1 MLADL
6 VFLNGQVITVDE
18 NNRIVE
24 AVAVKGNQ
32 IVAVGSNNEMNS
44 WIGDQTETIDLQGK
58 SLLPGF
64 IDSHLHL
71 SAYGIDKLGISCKA
85 PHIQSLQDIFD
96 DVREKASGLPAG
108 KWVRAW
114 GFNETKIAEQRYPTR
129 EELDRISTE
138 HPIIIIR
145 ACNHISVVNSK
156 ALEILSLHKDTPNPK
171 GGMIER
177 NGEGELTGRLIE
189 TAHFQIAKEVA
200 YSEEEM
206 SHALS
211 LASLDYVA
219 AGITSIHDAGCN
231 DSDSFRV
238 MHQAVR
244 NGLVKVRIYAMVCSL
259 DSPEQFLE
267 SMIAAGMATGVGDDR
282 FKIGPAKLFTDGS
295 SSGPTIATRK
305 PYTSNSEDFGILY
318 YTQEELNRRLGEAH
332 RKGFQ
337 ITAHAQG
344 DRAIEM
350 VLNCIEA
357 ALQEYPRQD
366 TRPRIEHA
374 GISEPDLLER
384 MKQLGVVPIPNPAF
398 FCEYGEGYVHNY
410 GERVNHMYPLRDFF
424 ECGIVAAIGSDSPV
438 TDYRP
443 LIGIHSA
450 VNRTS
455 NQGQEIGTN
464 QTVSVL
470 EAIRAYTWNGAYA
483 SFDEH
488 RKGSIEVGKLAD
500 LVVLNDRILDVAQD
514 KIKDIQV
521 QITMIDGELVYH
533 REKEMITS

>member
-1 MLADL
+1 MPDI
-6 VFLNGQVITVDE
+6 VFLHGEVITVDE
-18 NNRIVE
+18 QNRIVE
-24 AVAVKGNQ
+24 AIAVKGNQ
-32 IVAVGSNNEMNS
+32 IIAIGTSEEIERLVGP
-44 WIGDQTETIDLQGK
+44 QTTVINLQGK

-85 PHIQSLQDIFD
+85 PHIQSLQDIFH
-96 DVREKASGLPAG
+96 DVREKAAELPAG

-156 ALEILSLHKDTPNPK
+156 ALEILAIQKDTPDPK

-177 NGEGELTGRLIE
+177 NDEGELTGRLIE
-189 TAHFQIAKEVA
+189 TAHFRIVKEVA
-200 YSEEEM
+200 HSEEEM
-206 SHALS
+206 FHALA
-211 LASLDYVA
+211 LASADYVA

-244 NGLVKVRIYAMVCSL
+244 NGLVKVRIYAMVCAM
-259 DSPEQFLE
+259 DSPEAFLE

-305 PYTSNSEDFGILY
+305 PYTSNPKDYGVLY

-332 RKGFQ
+332 KKGFQ

-357 ALQEYPRQD
+357 ALQEHPRPD
-366 TRPRIEHA
+366 ARPRIEHA
-374 GISEPDLLER
+374 GISEPDLVER
-384 MKQLGVVPIPNPAF
+384 MSQLGVVPIPNPAF
-398 FCEYGEGYVHNY
+398 FYEYGEGYVHNY
-410 GERVNHMYPLRDFF
+410 GERVNQMYPLRDFF
-424 ECGIVAAIGSDSPV
+424 ERGIVAAAGSDSPV

-443 LIGIHSA
+443 LFGIQAA
-450 VNRTS
+450 VNRKS
-455 NQGQEIGTN
+455 KQGQEIGTN

-488 RKGSIEVGKLAD
+488 RKGSIEVEKLAD
-500 LVVLNDRILDVAQD
+500 LVILDGSILQADPDSIADLSVHMM
-514 KIKDIQV
+514 I
-521 QITMIDGELVYH
+521 IDGEIVYQAGECQGKI
-533 REKEMITS
+533 R